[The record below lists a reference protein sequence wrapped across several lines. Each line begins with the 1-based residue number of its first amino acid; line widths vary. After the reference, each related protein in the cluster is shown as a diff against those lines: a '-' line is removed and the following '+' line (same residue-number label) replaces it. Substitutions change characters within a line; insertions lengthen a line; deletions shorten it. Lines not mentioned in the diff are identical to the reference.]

1 MKDQEY
7 DYFYDDEADAK
18 YCYPG
23 TNVLKNKLDIR
34 DLDTLHMAERDY
46 SSVRQTE
53 IMMQGVTGDFSF
65 KHLCSIHK
73 QLFQDI
79 YTWAGKT
86 RTVDISKGTVFCLV
100 QFIEMQFEDLYR
112 KLQKENFL
120 KDITDKA
127 EMSTRLAFYLG
138 ELNMIHP
145 FREGNGRTQRIYV
158 EQLCLNNG
166 RFDIDFTEATKEEM
180 ISASVASANDS
191 NDQLEVLLLKCLQN
205 KEC

>member
-1 MKDQEY
+1 MKNQEY

-34 DLDTLHMAERDY
+34 NLDTLHMAERDY

-112 KLQKENFL
+112 KLKKENFL

-127 EMSTRLAFYLG
+127 EMSKRLAFYLG

-191 NDQLEVLLLKCLQN
+191 NDQLEALLLKCIQN
-205 KEC
+205 KE

>member
-1 MKDQEY
+1 
-7 DYFYDDEADAK
+7 
-18 YCYPG
+18 
-23 TNVLKNKLDIR
+23 
-34 DLDTLHMAERDY
+34 MAERDY

-53 IMMQGVTGDFSF
+53 LMMQGVTGDFSF
-65 KHLCSIHK
+65 NHICSIHK

-100 QFIEMQFEDLYR
+100 QFIEMQFEDLYH
-112 KLQKENFL
+112 KLKRENFL
-120 KDITDKA
+120 KDITDNA